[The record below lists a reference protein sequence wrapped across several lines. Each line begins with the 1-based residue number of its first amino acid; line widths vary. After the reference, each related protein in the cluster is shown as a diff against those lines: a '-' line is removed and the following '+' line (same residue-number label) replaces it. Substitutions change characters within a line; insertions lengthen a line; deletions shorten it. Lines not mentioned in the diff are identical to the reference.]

1 MPSTSPSRPKTN
13 AFRFGTFI
21 SLVLLILSACAAV
34 WLFYN
39 RDFVIDNITVWQF
52 KPSGE
57 VQTIVNRAQLSEE
70 GKFYL
75 YASQAEVD
83 EASTFNSVCQKREEH
98 SAILGCYNAR
108 RIYIYDVENSRLDGI
123 KEVTAAHEMLHAV
136 WDRLS
141 AHERERLSA
150 LLETE
155 YSKVADGALQE
166 RMDYYARAQPGERAN
181 ELHSIIG
188 TEVRTLN
195 PELEQHY
202 AKYFKDRSIIVG
214 FHEKYQSVFASLDT
228 RAKQIEAELNTLKG
242 DIEQSMASYNTSVAQ
257 LNSDI
262 AAFNSRA
269 QTNGGFSSQSD
280 FNQQRQALSNRAVEL
295 SSLRDTINAKIN
307 RYNTLV
313 SELQSINTQSQ
324 ALNQSIDSTLTPA
337 PAF

>member
-1 MPSTSPSRPKTN
+1 M
-13 AFRFGTFI
+13 
-21 SLVLLILSACAAV
+21 SAIVAL
-34 WLFYN
+34 WLMYN

-52 KPSGE
+52 KPSSE
-57 VQTIVNRAQLSEE
+57 VQSIVERAHLKEE

-83 EASTFNSVCQKREEH
+83 EAAAFNSVCQKREEH
-98 SAILGCYNAR
+98 SAILGCYTAR
-108 RIYIYDVENSRLDGI
+108 RIYIYDVDNPQLDGI
-123 KEVTAAHEMLHAV
+123 KEVTAAHEMLHAA

-141 AHERERLSA
+141 DDERNRLAA

-155 YSKVADGALQE
+155 YSKIADEALRE

-188 TEVRTLN
+188 TEVRNLS

-202 AKYFKDRSIIVG
+202 AKYFEDRSVVVG
-214 FHEKYQSVFASLDT
+214 LHEKYQSVFTSLDS
-228 RAKQIEAELNTLKG
+228 RAKQIETELSTLKSE
-242 DIEQSMASYNTSVAQ
+242 IEQMMANYNASVAQ
-257 LNSDI
+257 LNTDI

-269 QTNGGFSSQSD
+269 QTSGGFSSQSE
-280 FNQQRQALSNRAVEL
+280 FNRQRQSLANRVDEL
-295 SSLRDTINAKIN
+295 ATLRETINTKIS
-307 RYNTLV
+307 RYNTLA
-313 SELQSINTQSQ
+313 SELQSINSQSQ